1 MSDNARTDRI
11 DGAVAKA
18 GELIGALQE
27 KGEVTPGQARLI
39 VEAVVGAAV
48 PNAEGFEVRD
58 SAERVAADLEGGR
71 DGDRQAG

>member
-1 MSDNARTDRI
+1 MTDARTDQI
-11 DGAVAKA
+11 DGAVARA

-39 VEAVVGAAV
+39 VEAVVRAAV